1 MSKIHPTQQS
11 GFTLV
16 ELLIVVIIL
25 AILAAIVVPQ
35 FSASTDDAK
44 AAALESNTNAFRQ
57 AINFY
62 YQQHGEYPGAN
73 AGNSPATCQGAT
85 LTGAAAESA
94 TAVINQ
100 LTLYTNEDGEAC
112 QRREGTGTPAPI
124 LFPYGPYLRE
134 IPENPNNGQNTI
146 ATPSTT
152 GDLVL
157 APSASATD
165 GWNIDVKS
173 GVVVANTAP

>member
-1 MSKIHPTQQS
+1 MSNTNRSHHS

-57 AINFY
+57 AFNVY

-73 AGNSPATCQGAT
+73 LANSPAACEGTAV
-85 LTGAAAESA
+85 TGAAAESA
-94 TAVINQ
+94 AAVVAQ
-100 LTLYTNEDGEAC
+100 LTLYTNADGEAC
-112 QRREGTGTPAPI
+112 QRREDSGGNVV
-124 LFPYGPYLRE
+124 FPYGPYLRE
-134 IPENPNNGQNTI
+134 IPENPSNGQDTI
-146 ATPSTT
+146 GTPLTT

-157 APSASATD
+157 SADASSTV
-165 GWNIDVKS
+165 GWKVDVKS